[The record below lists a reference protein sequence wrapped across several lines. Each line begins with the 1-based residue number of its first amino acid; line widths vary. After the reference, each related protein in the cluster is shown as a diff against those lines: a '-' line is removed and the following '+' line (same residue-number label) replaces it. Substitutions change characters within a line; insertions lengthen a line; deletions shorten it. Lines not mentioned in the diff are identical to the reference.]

1 MLRINNDECSSG
13 GTIPNLE
20 NEVKTIIQVGIY
32 LEEAICSQIGDAKSA
47 NYKTMVRRISQNL
60 RSKEDFKQNALEA
73 RSQVDAT
80 TLIQNFMVGRGAAA
94 RQIQGNENS
103 DGQE

>member
-1 MLRINNDECSSG
+1 
-13 GTIPNLE
+13 
-20 NEVKTIIQVGIY
+20 
-32 LEEAICSQIGDAKSA
+32 
-47 NYKTMVRRISQNL
+47 MVRRISQNL